1 MKNDACQAP
10 PTTLMPDKVS
20 IEEWKSQIKRGT
32 LEFCILLMI
41 SQKPCYGYDLI
52 SRLETWPILTAKES
66 TIYPLLRRLLR
77 EEYLSSFWQDT
88 AEGLP
93 PRKYYAITDKG
104 KEYLSAMS
112 EEWEK
117 LLAAIAEI
125 KGQGGIDHEPVN
137 E

>member
-1 MKNDACQAP
+1 MYYMKGGISYMSSA
-10 PTTLMPDKVS
+10 VS

-41 SQKPCYGYDLI
+41 HQKPCYGYDII
-52 SRLETWPILTAKES
+52 SRLEKWPILTAKES
-66 TIYPLLRRLLR
+66 TIYPLLRRLLK

-104 KEYLSAMS
+104 EQYLSAMS
-112 EEWEK
+112 GEWEH
-117 LLAAIAEI
+117 LLWAIAEI
-125 KGQGGIDHEPVN
+125 KGE
-137 E
+137 